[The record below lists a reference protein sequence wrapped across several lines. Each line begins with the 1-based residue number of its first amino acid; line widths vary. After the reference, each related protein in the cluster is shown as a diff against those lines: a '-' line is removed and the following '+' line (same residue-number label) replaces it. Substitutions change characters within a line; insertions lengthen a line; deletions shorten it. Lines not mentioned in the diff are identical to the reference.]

1 MPSKKTL
8 DLQEF
13 TDADLQNELTI
24 IETQFQKM
32 RFDHAIKGLDNPI
45 KIRDVRKDIA
55 RLQTEIRRR
64 ELAGSSQEE
73 LANRDR
79 IRARRRRNA

>member
-1 MPSKKTL
+1 MPSKKTI

-13 TDADLQNELTI
+13 SDADLRNELN
-24 IETQFQKM
+24 ETEMQFQKM

-45 KIRDVRKDIA
+45 SIRAVRRDIA

-64 ELAGSSQEE
+64 ELAATPESE
-73 LANRDR
+73 LAKRDR
-79 IRARRRRNA
+79 IVARRRKK